1 MKRLTAILLISM
13 FSFGYV
19 NAWDGYSY
27 EKGTYI
33 DVDSYDHQGQGEGDV
48 EYYDYSDGQY
58 HTGYLDMYQG
68 GTGEITDEDGNTFEV
83 DMD

>member
-1 MKRLTAILLISM
+1 MKKTMIFLLIAL
-13 FSFGYV
+13 FSIV
-19 NAWDGYSY
+19 HLNAWDGYSY
-27 EKGTYI
+27 EKGSYI

-58 HTGYLDMYQG
+58 HTGYLDMESG
-68 GTGEITDEDGNTFEV
+68 GTGQITDEDGNTFEV